1 MSLVEVE
8 RTGAVATLW
17 LNRPDARNA
26 LSVDMCDAIVASLG
40 SLERDDQARVL
51 IVRGRGGVFCS
62 GADFAAVSGAGGL
75 EFLPSFER
83 MLETMARHRL
93 PTIAAIDGAALGG
106 GLQLATVCDFRIATE
121 SSKVGIPSSKLGILV
136 NFENV
141 QRLVLLA
148 GVAKAKE
155 VLMTGHTFSGSQ
167 AMQAGLV
174 NTCVPDDGLS
184 EAAGDLAGE
193 IAARAPLSVQGSKR
207 SIQAVV
213 DGLSRTRETLP
224 EAVAEL
230 DRLVANAYNSR
241 DLQEGVRAMKEKRS
255 PEFEG
260 I

>member
-1 MSLVEVE
+1 MSLVEIE

-17 LNRPDARNA
+17 LNRPEARNA
-26 LSVDMCDAIVASLG
+26 LSIDMCDAIVASLA
-40 SLERDDQARVL
+40 SLERDDHARVL
-51 IVRGRGGVFCS
+51 VVGGRGEVFCS

-93 PTIAAIDGAALGG
+93 PTIAAIHGAALGG
-106 GLQLATVCDFRIATE
+106 GLQLATVCDFRIVA
-121 SSKVGIPSSKLGILV
+121 SSAKVGIPSSKLGILV

-148 GVAKAKE
+148 GPAVAKE
-155 VLMTGHTFSGSQ
+155 ILMTGRVLSGPD
-167 AMQAGLV
+167 ALQAGLV
-174 NTCVPDDGLS
+174 NRCVPDDGLTG
-184 EAAGDLAGE
+184 AVAVLAEE
-193 IAARAPLSVQGSKR
+193 IAGRAPLSVQGSKR
-207 SIQAVV
+207 SIQTVL
-213 DGLSRTRETLP
+213 DGLSGTRQTHP
-224 EAVAEL
+224 DAVAEI

-241 DLQEGVRAMKEKRS
+241 DLQEGIRAMKEKRP